1 VSIAIF
7 DAFALF
13 LTPDHSATWNRPCY
27 NLCGEF
33 HEVGMKRL
41 GIAAIIVVGLVI
53 GIEGTLTVLR
63 QWNVAAKIEAQNP
76 QSPSV
81 SATATAIAA
90 ALGPAEATALASATL
105 MIGPE
110 GTVTVRVNW
119 DYRIGPRFPM
129 TVVQAE
135 ALDESSKIVA
145 LTKYTIDCGT
155 SSLQCDGGV
164 PISLE
169 FGVVDKQGTRSAWPP
184 GNYTIRVTRA
194 YVGYDAKLVTERQ
207 LQVLSQ

>member
-1 VSIAIF
+1 
-7 DAFALF
+7 
-13 LTPDHSATWNRPCY
+13 
-27 NLCGEF
+27 
-33 HEVGMKRL
+33 MKRL
-41 GIAAIIVVGLVI
+41 GIAAILVAGLVI

-63 QWNVAAKIEAQNP
+63 QWNVAAKIEAHNP

-90 ALGPAEATALASATL
+90 SLSKEEATALASATL
-105 MIGPE
+105 VIGPD
-110 GTVTVRVNW
+110 GTVLVRVNW

-129 TVVQAE
+129 TVVQVE
-135 ALDESSKIVA
+135 ALDQSSKIVA

-155 SSLQCDGGV
+155 SSLQCDGTT

-169 FGVVDKQGTRSAWPP
+169 HGVVDKKGTRSAWPP
-184 GNYTIRVTRA
+184 GDYTIRVTRA
-194 YVGYDAKLVTERQ
+194 YVGYTPKVVSERQ